1 MGDDAE
7 APVPGAGLN
16 DRAIV
21 RAGDTVRRP
30 AGRWT
35 GSVQHM
41 LRWLREHGFDLA
53 PQPLGIDSADRE
65 VIAFIEGRD
74 QGWPFIPEIL
84 SAGGAESLLPRTA
97 PGPPPIS
104 ANIRRLPDNE
114 PWPLPMILFTSNA
127 AAATRCTTK
136 GMW

>member
-1 MGDDAE
+1 MADDSE
-7 APVPGAGLN
+7 PPVSGAGLH

-53 PQPLGIDSADRE
+53 PQPLGIDSAGRE

-84 SAGGAESLLPRTA
+84 GAAGAEQLGRLAARLRSALA
-97 PGPPPIS
+97 AYQCPPH
-104 ANIRRLPDNE
+104 ARWQRQYLQ
-114 PWPLPMILFTSNA
+114 
-127 AAATRCTTK
+127 AATTRPVPDSP
-136 GMW
+136 